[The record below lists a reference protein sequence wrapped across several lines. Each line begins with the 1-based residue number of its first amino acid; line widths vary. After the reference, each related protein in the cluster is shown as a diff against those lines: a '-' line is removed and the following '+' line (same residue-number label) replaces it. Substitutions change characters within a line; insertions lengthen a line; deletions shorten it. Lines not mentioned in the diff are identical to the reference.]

1 MALPAYFETVQHS
14 VDRSELRM
22 TTVTV
27 SPKFQVVIPK
37 KVREHIGLVAGQ
49 KLHVFELDNS
59 ILLVPH
65 VPIESMRGFL
75 KGMDLPSFEREPDRE
90 L

>member
-1 MALPAYFETVQHS
+1 
-14 VDRSELRM
+14 M

-37 KVREHIGLVAGQ
+37 KVRERIGLEVGQ
-49 KLHVFELDNS
+49 KMHVFELDNS

-65 VPIESMRGFL
+65 VPIKSMRGFL
-75 KGMDLPSFEREPDRE
+75 KDMDLPAFTREPDRE

>member
-1 MALPAYFETVQHS
+1 
-14 VDRSELRM
+14 M

-27 SPKFQVVIPK
+27 SLKYQVVIPK
-37 KVREHIGLVAGQ
+37 AVREHINLEPGQ
-49 KLHVFELDNS
+49 KIHVFALDNS

-75 KGMDLPSFEREPDRE
+75 KGRDLPPFEREPDRE
-90 L
+90 I

>member
-1 MALPAYFETVQHS
+1 
-14 VDRSELRM
+14 M

-37 KVREHIGLVAGQ
+37 SVRDRVGLQAGQ
-49 KLHVFELDNS
+49 KIHVFELEQS

-65 VPIESMRGFL
+65 APIESMRGFL
-75 KGMDLPSFEREPDRE
+75 EGLDVPPFEREPDRN

>member
-1 MALPAYFETVQHS
+1 
-14 VDRSELRM
+14 
-22 TTVTV
+22 
-27 SPKFQVVIPK
+27 VVIPK
-37 KVREHIGLVAGQ
+37 KVRERIGLEVGQ
-49 KLHVFELDNS
+49 KIHVFELDNS

-75 KGMDLPSFEREPDRE
+75 KDLDLPAFRREADRE